1 MVLKTVQSA
10 RNLTSHAGLVAV
22 GHCLNHFARLPPVVD
37 PAPPVRAGIANT
49 DIVRPYVGLLAM
61 GKRDLGKL

>member
-1 MVLKTVQSA
+1 
-10 RNLTSHAGLVAV
+10 V